1 MCFGLFILDFF
12 GPVHIRLLGKMDGLA
27 SPLALNTNY
36 LKNVAPILINPFV
49 ETGALK
55 RPKVRYVFPRVRVC
69 MRVAEPLVKVVL
81 RQS

>member
-1 MCFGLFILDFF
+1 LGLDFF

-49 ETGALK
+49 ETGL
-55 RPKVRYVFPRVRVC
+55 
-69 MRVAEPLVKVVL
+69 
-81 RQS
+81 